1 MKTKT
6 ELKIWT
12 LIVIVAAIAFVLS
25 FAGCS
30 DAAWGK
36 LGAYGDSAHITCYS
50 GGKLIYDGES
60 TGKVISE
67 SSSDGYFFKDKKDGK
82 LKEVSG
88 NCVIA
93 YK

>member
-1 MKTKT
+1 MSKKT
-6 ELKIWT
+6 ELKIWV
-12 LIVIVAAIAFVLS
+12 LIVTVAAIAFALS
-25 FAGCS
+25 FTGCS
-30 DAAWGK
+30 DAQWGK
-36 LGAYGDSAHITCYS
+36 LGAYGDSATITCYS
-50 GGKLIYDGES
+50 GGKLIYNGES

-67 SSSDGYFFKDKKDGK
+67 KSSDGYFFKDKKDGK